1 MYRYLTH
8 DGLSPAP
15 EPGPVP
21 VGIELRSYE
30 ARAGVEVDGVVL
42 PVVRRPREPNHR
54 YYILASLA
62 SYSVSITS

>member
-8 DGLSPAP
+8 DGLCPSP

-21 VGIELRSYE
+21 VGIELRPHE

-42 PVVRRPREPNHR
+42 PVVRRAREPGHR
-54 YYILASLA
+54 Y
-62 SYSVSITS
+62 